1 MVLGIIVC
9 ISGGWW
15 AYTGIQAPNTW
26 RWVLGS
32 LRSLLLLSLLLLL
45 LGPVLSTPLKY
56 HTPDQVLVLLDRSSS
71 LLVEDVE
78 IEHTEASRDDQVSML
93 LGNNET
99 WDHVGRNRTLN
110 WFGFHGHA
118 FNLDPGNA
126 TTPELAPPTGSTTN
140 TATAIE
146 HALSRTGH
154 EPVSAVVLI
163 SDGRS
168 TNPGPP
174 GFVSWLKETGI
185 PVFTIPLGS
194 TSSRGDLSIQKV
206 KAPSLAYDNDLV
218 PVVLELALAG
228 ESTNGVSGDILLVDE
243 GTGLILDQTPISESQ
258 APGETIE
265 YTLVGTPTMSGKS
278 TWLVTLHLDEPD
290 LVSQNN
296 EFTLDIEL
304 VNQPLRVLYIE
315 GRPRWE
321 YRYLKNL
328 LLREETVE
336 SSTMLLT
343 ADRDFAQEGDRPIT
357 RLPANREEMEYWDI
371 LILGDVHSSS
381 LTSEQSQAVTE
392 LVAEGRMSVAWI
404 GGERWTPSSWAGSA
418 LVDLLPFTAP
428 YQPMESNRQSHVKV
442 LESAN
447 RLGIFQI
454 ENHDGDEAVELYDPS
469 ISWSGFQWTQR
480 FDPRQIKPTTEL
492 LAVTNT
498 SEPGGGVPFPLVMLM
513 QFGSGSV
520 AYVATDEFWRWRH
533 GHGERLYE
541 QFWIQ
546 LLRALGRN
554 REQVDASGTRL
565 VISPLTPEAGQPI
578 RFELRVFD
586 ATLLTQLSDILT
598 LQIRG
603 EDGYAKGLV
612 ELSRPAHASNRYQ
625 GFWIPAEPGT
635 VEAYLEHP
643 GLDHAISEFLTITD
657 LAGEMSVPAANH
669 GALEAISNASGGR
682 VIEPHDITI
691 LPTLIP
697 DRSVSTLEI
706 QKTPLWDSPW
716 LFLVPLLLLGVEW
729 LGRRYLRLA

>member
-1 MVLGIIVC
+1 M
-9 ISGGWW
+9 
-15 AYTGIQAPNTW
+15 W
-26 RWVLGS
+26 RWILGS

-45 LGPVLSTPLKY
+45 LGPILSTPHNF
-56 HTPDQVLVLLDRSSS
+56 HTSDQVLVLLDRSSS
-71 LLVEDVE
+71 MLVEDVE
-78 IEHTEASRDDQVSML
+78 TEHVRASRDKQVSSL
-93 LGNNET
+93 LGKNRET
-99 WDHVGRNRTLN
+99 WDLISQNRTLN

-118 FNLDPGNA
+118 FSLDPKNS
-126 TTPELAPPTGSTTN
+126 TTPELVPPTGSRTN
-140 TATAIE
+140 TAAALKHI
-146 HALSRTGH
+146 LSRTGH

-168 TNPGPP
+168 TNPNPP
-174 GFVSWLKETGI
+174 GFLSGLQESGI
-185 PVFTIPLGS
+185 PIFTIPLGS
-194 TSSRGDLSIQKV
+194 TSSHGDLSIQSV
-206 KAPSLAYDNDLV
+206 KAPSLAYDNDMV
-218 PVVLELALAG
+218 PVVLDLALAG
-228 ESTNGVSGDILLVDE
+228 ESSSSVSGDILLVDE
-243 GTGLILDQTPISESQ
+243 GTGLVLDRVPVSEFQSSN
-258 APGETIE
+258 ETME

-278 TWLVTLHLDEPD
+278 TWIVTLELDEPD
-290 LVSQNN
+290 LISENN
-296 EFTLDIEL
+296 EHTLEIEL

-328 LLREETVE
+328 LLREETIE

-357 RLPANREEMEYWDI
+357 RLPSNRAEFEYWDI

-381 LTSEQSQAVTE
+381 LTSEQSQAITE

-418 LVDLLPFTAP
+418 LADLLPFTAP

-454 ENHDGDEAVELYDPS
+454 ENHDGKEAVELYDPS
-469 ISWSGFQWTQR
+469 VSWSGFQWTQR

-492 LAVTNT
+492 LAVTTTN
-498 SEPGGGVPFPLVMLM
+498 EPGGGAPFPLVMLM

-533 GHGERLYE
+533 GQGERLYE

-554 REQVDASGTRL
+554 REQVDVSGTRL
-565 VISPLTPEAGQPI
+565 VISPIAPKVGQPI
-578 RFELRVFD
+578 RFEMRVFD
-586 ATLLTQLSDILT
+586 AALLLRLNDILT
-598 LQIRG
+598 LEIKG
-603 EDGYAKGLV
+603 EGGHTRGLV
-612 ELSRPAHASNRYQ
+612 ELSRPDRGSNRYQ

-635 VEAYLEHP
+635 IEARLEHP
-643 GLDHAISEFLTITD
+643 GLDHAISEFLTIADPTR
-657 LAGEMSVPAANH
+657 EMNVPAADH
-669 GALEAISNASGGR
+669 RALEAISNASGGR
-682 VIEPHDITI
+682 VVEPSDITT

-706 QKTPLWDSPW
+706 QMTPLWDSLW
-716 LFLVPLLLLGVEW
+716 LFLVPLLLLSVEW